1 MNEHDQQQGGE
12 PQHTP
17 ETEAATSAPR
27 VYVASLAD
35 YNAGRLHGEWID
47 LDDTQDLDERVQAM
61 LRRSPEPVA
70 EEWAI
75 HDYEGFGPLRL
86 SEYESLDTI
95 SMLAEGIRLH
105 GPALAHWVTL
115 EDETTSSD
123 LLARFEDAY
132 LGHWESIEAFA
143 ESLFD
148 AFGYQEI
155 LDQAIPEHLQAYVR
169 FDAEAFA
176 RDLNLGGDITTSEGD
191 HGVYVFN
198 AHA

>member
-1 MNEHDQQQGGE
+1 MHEHDQQQGGE
-12 PQHTP
+12 RQTP
-17 ETEAATSAPR
+17 ETEAAASVLR

-47 LDDTQDLDERVQAM
+47 LDDAQDLGERVQAM
-61 LRRSPEPVA
+61 LGRSSEPVA

-75 HDYEGFGPLRL
+75 HDYEGFGPLHL
-86 SEYESLDTI
+86 GEYESLDTVA
-95 SMLAEGIRLH
+95 MLAQGIRQH
-105 GPALAHWVTL
+105 GPAFAHWVAL
-115 EDETTSSD
+115 EGTTTSD

-143 ESLFD
+143 ENLFD
-148 AFGYQEI
+148 DFGYQEL
-155 LDQAIPEHLQAYVR
+155 LDQAIPEHLQPYVR

-176 RDLNLGGDITTSEGD
+176 RDLDLGGDITTSEGD

>member
-1 MNEHDQQQGGE
+1 MHEHDQEQGGE
-12 PQHTP
+12 RQTP
-17 ETEAATSAPR
+17 ETVGATSVPR

-35 YNAGRLHGEWID
+35 YNAGRLHGEWVD
-47 LDDTQDLDERVQAM
+47 LDDAQDLGERVQAM

-75 HDYEGFGPLRL
+75 HDYEGFGPLHL
-86 SEYESLDTI
+86 DEYESLDTVA
-95 SMLAEGIRLH
+95 MLAQGIRQH
-105 GPALAHWVTL
+105 GPAFAHWVAL
-115 EDETTSSD
+115 EGATTGD

-148 AFGYQEI
+148 DFGYQQI
-155 LDQAIPEHLQAYVR
+155 LDQIIPEQLQPYVR
-169 FDAEAFA
+169 FDAEAWA
-176 RDLNLGGDITTSEGD
+176 RDLDLGGDITTSQAD
-191 HGVYVFN
+191 RGVYVFN

>member
-1 MNEHDQQQGGE
+1 MHERDQQQGGE
-12 PQHTP
+12 RQTP
-17 ETEAATSAPR
+17 ETQETTGVPR

-47 LDDTQDLDERVQAM
+47 LDDAQDLGERVQAM
-61 LRRSPEPVA
+61 LRRSSEPVA

-75 HDYEGFGPLRL
+75 HDYEGFGPLHL
-86 SEYESLDTI
+86 GEYESLDTVA
-95 SMLAEGIRLH
+95 MLAQGIRQH
-105 GPALAHWVTL
+105 GPAFAHWVAL
-115 EDETTSSD
+115 EGATTSD

-148 AFGYQEI
+148 DFGYQEI
-155 LDQAIPEHLQAYVR
+155 LDQAIPEHLQPYLR

-176 RDLNLGGDITTSEGD
+176 RDLNLAGDITTSEGD
-191 HGVYVFN
+191 HGIYVFN